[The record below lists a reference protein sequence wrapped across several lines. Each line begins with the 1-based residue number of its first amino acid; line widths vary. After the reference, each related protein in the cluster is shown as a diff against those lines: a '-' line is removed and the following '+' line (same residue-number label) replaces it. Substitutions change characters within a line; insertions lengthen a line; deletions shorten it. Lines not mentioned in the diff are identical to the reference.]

1 MLCVVYEVG
10 GCMKDIYNKYK
21 YDYENYILLIKSGNF
36 YICLNKDAFV
46 ISNVMNYK
54 IVDSKS
60 YVKVGFPIS
69 SLEKVISTLENKY
82 INYVVINKE
91 LVSKKKFKVNNFK
104 KYSDKNDYYIIFNRI
119 NRINQVLHDNINN
132 NHMNDILDQVEKI
145 ICKINF

>member
-1 MLCVVYEVG
+1 MLKQVFQLVLQ
-10 GCMKDIYNKYK
+10 K
-21 YDYENYILLIKSGNF
+21 
-36 YICLNKDAFV
+36 
-46 ISNVMNYK
+46 
-54 IVDSKS
+54 
-60 YVKVGFPIS
+60 
-69 SLEKVISTLENKY
+69 KVISTLENKY

-132 NHMNDILDQVEKI
+132 NHMNDILDQVERI